1 MVRDLKAGFVTIPS
15 AVIELIQT
23 MCCMYIINC
32 YHGILCGMTLIILT
46 TLCVMSLCMCAF
58 IRIFFPPAM
67 CVHVFACLCDNNNN
81 NNNNNNL
88 ASIFTFVVHGYFVDT
103 FKSFVGLYERVRACV
118 GVYFLEEIGWRM
130 LSLFC
135 YLFLVYLSCSL

>member
-1 MVRDLKAGFVTIPS
+1 
-15 AVIELIQT
+15 
-23 MCCMYIINC
+23 
-32 YHGILCGMTLIILT
+32 
-46 TLCVMSLCMCAF
+46 MSLCILEFSFHLQYVCMF
-58 IRIFFPPAM
+58 
-67 CVHVFACLCDNNNN
+67 FACLNN

-88 ASIFTFVVHGYFVDT
+88 ASIFTFVVHGYFADT

-135 YLFLVYLSCSL
+135 YLCLVYLSCSL